1 MVGDQRNWLRRFA
14 QEDMLAS
21 GLRMALSAAGP
32 FGAVIA
38 EFVTH
43 LVPQQRV
50 DRLENFVEQLNQ
62 KFLGLHDEFRE
73 RVRSSAPF
81 AVLTE
86 EATLAAVRTAS
97 DERRSDLAALVR
109 NGFDHDDAR
118 CEEDLAL
125 ARLLERLN
133 EPQVLLLMS
142 YGNFRRTMGD
152 TELRAFQLKFPGV
165 FEIHPPTQTS
175 GPDDRRRWAIHNH
188 YLAELVFFGLLEDEE
203 GIAKSGFQRKVRIT
217 PLGRLLLQLVGR
229 GGDAGH
235 NSPG

>member
-1 MVGDQRNWLRRFA
+1 MSEQQDWLRRFT

-32 FGAVIA
+32 LGAVVS
-38 EFVTH
+38 EFVTQ

-50 DRLENFVEQLNQ
+50 DRLEHFVEQLNQ
-62 KFLGLHDEFRE
+62 KFLGLHDELRE
-73 RVRSSAPF
+73 RVQSSAPF

-86 EATLAAVRTAS
+86 ETTLAAVRTESA
-97 DERRSDLAALVR
+97 ERRSDLAALLR
-109 NGFDHDDAR
+109 SGFDHDDAR
-118 CEEDLAL
+118 VEEDLAL

-142 YGNFRRTMGD
+142 YGNFKRVMGD
-152 TELRAFQLKFPGV
+152 TELRDFQLKYPGV
-165 FEIHPPTQTS
+165 FQVHPPTQTS

-188 YLAELVFFGLLEDEE
+188 YVAELVSFGLLEDEE
-203 GIAKSGFQRKVRIT
+203 GIVKSGLRRKVRIT

-229 GGDAGH
+229 AAERR
-235 NSPG
+235 